1 MLNTVNKLCLFVS
14 FIIQNAII
22 KRPTIFNWLGI
33 KFLLLKTKIKVKQS
47 KVTSY
52 KQIINIEH
60 DEGCLPSNSHMVTR
74 KI

>member
-33 KFLLLKTKIKVKQS
+33 KFLAFKNNKLALLWGEAQL
-47 KVTSY
+47 
-52 KQIINIEH
+52 
-60 DEGCLPSNSHMVTR
+60 CLPYVCL
-74 KI
+74 KKEK

>member
-33 KFLLLKTKIKVKQS
+33 KFLAFKNKNQSNLKSQ
-47 KVTSY
+47 VT
-52 KQIINIEH
+52 I
-60 DEGCLPSNSHMVTR
+60 R
-74 KI
+74 